1 MINRNLEQIQE
12 EIRQKVTD
20 YVRLEQL
27 SHKQQTEI
35 KTLRERTKSYEEEIS
50 ELKKFVEKL
59 KKDLITT
66 KDEVLRLQQDNT
78 TYKNSSSKIQHELDA
93 RKEQEKMMS
102 DQISQ
107 IDYLLQQTQN
117 DIRNER
123 SKQQECQRVIS
134 QLKQTNLELSNEKE
148 ANEKQI
154 KDLVNKVGN
163 FKRNKI

>member
-12 EIRQKVTD
+12 EIRLKVTD

-35 KTLRERTKSYEEEIS
+35 KTLRERTKSYEEEIN

-59 KKDLITT
+59 KKDLLAT
-66 KDEVLRLQQDNT
+66 KDEVLKLQQENNL
-78 TYKNSSSKIQHELDA
+78 YKNNSSKIQHELEA
-93 RKEQEKMMS
+93 RKEQEKMLT

-134 QLKQTNLELSNEKE
+134 QLKQNNLELNNEKE
-148 ANEKQI
+148 ANEKQM
-154 KDLVNKVGN
+154 
-163 FKRNKI
+163 